1 MWVETGESSYQVIKK
16 VTTIRE
22 SFWHWWWSKEKKKK
36 KWMSE
41 TESFGRLSYDS
52 IHIYQFGIK
61 NLTLLIFHIS
71 STCSCFPSKSFCN
84 TVICGLHAMPLYFL
98 FFFTA
103 FICKLLNLNVSHWTH
118 VIIHQ
123 KLIFIMQEKKIKI
136 ICII

>member
-1 MWVETGESSYQVIKK
+1 MSGDRRELLSSYQKGDNNKRIFL
-16 VTTIRE
+16 TLMMI
-22 SFWHWWWSKEKKKK
+22 KEKKKVNEWDRILWASISWFYTHLPIWYK
-36 KWMSE
+36 KFN
-41 TESFGRLSYDS
+41 SFNFPHQQHMLVLSFKIFLQHRDLWVTR
-52 IHIYQFGIK
+52 HA
-61 NLTLLIFHIS
+61 TLLF
-71 STCSCFPSKSFCN
+71 
-84 TVICGLHAMPLYFL
+84 

>member
-1 MWVETGESSYQVIKK
+1 MSGDRRELLSSYQKGDNNKRIFLTLMMIKG
-16 VTTIRE
+16 
-22 SFWHWWWSKEKKKK
+22 KKKK

-71 STCSCFPSKSFCN
+71 STCSCFPSKYFCN

>member
-1 MWVETGESSYQVIKK
+1 MSGDRRELLSSYQKGDNNKRIFLTLMMIKG
-16 VTTIRE
+16 
-22 SFWHWWWSKEKKKK
+22 KKKK
-36 KWMSE
+36 VNEWDRILWASILWFYTHLPIWYQKFN
-41 TESFGRLSYDS
+41 SFNFPHQQHMLMLSFKIFLQHRDLWVTR
-52 IHIYQFGIK
+52 HA
-61 NLTLLIFHIS
+61 TLLF
-71 STCSCFPSKSFCN
+71 F
-84 TVICGLHAMPLYFL
+84 

>member
-16 VTTIRE
+16 ATTIRE
-22 SFWHWWWSKEKKKK
+22 SFWHWWWSKEKKKVNEWDRILWASILWFYTHLPIWYQK
-36 KWMSE
+36 FN
-41 TESFGRLSYDS
+41 SFNFPHQQHMLMLSFKIFLQHRDLWVTR
-52 IHIYQFGIK
+52 HA
-61 NLTLLIFHIS
+61 TLLF
-71 STCSCFPSKSFCN
+71 F
-84 TVICGLHAMPLYFL
+84 

>member
-1 MWVETGESSYQVIKK
+1 MSGDRRELLSSYQKGDNNKRIFLTLMMIKG
-16 VTTIRE
+16 
-22 SFWHWWWSKEKKKK
+22 KKKK

>member
-1 MWVETGESSYQVIKK
+1 MSGDRRELLSSYQKGDNNKRIFFDIDDDHGKKK
-16 VTTIRE
+16 VNEWDRILWASILWFYTHLPIWYQKFN
-22 SFWHWWWSKEKKKK
+22 SFNFPHQQH
-36 KWMSE
+36 MLML
-41 TESFGRLSYDS
+41 SFKIFLQHRDLWVTRHG
-52 IHIYQFGIK
+52 
-61 NLTLLIFHIS
+61 TL
-71 STCSCFPSKSFCN
+71 
-84 TVICGLHAMPLYFL
+84 L

>member
-1 MWVETGESSYQVIKK
+1 MSGDRRELLSSYQKGDNNKRIFLTLMMIKG
-16 VTTIRE
+16 
-22 SFWHWWWSKEKKKK
+22 KKKK
-36 KWMSE
+36 VNEWDRILWASILWFYTHLPIWYQKFN
-41 TESFGRLSYDS
+41 SFNFPHQQHMLMLSFKIFLQHRDLWVTR
-52 IHIYQFGIK
+52 HG
-61 NLTLLIFHIS
+61 TLL
-71 STCSCFPSKSFCN
+71 SF
-84 TVICGLHAMPLYFL
+84 

>member
-1 MWVETGESSYQVIKK
+1 MSGDRRELLSSYQKGDNNKRIFL
-16 VTTIRE
+16 TLMMI
-22 SFWHWWWSKEKKKK
+22 KEKKK
-36 KWMSE
+36 WMGE
-41 TESFGRLSYDS
+41 TESFGHLSYDS

-84 TVICGLHAMPLYFL
+84 TVICGLHAMPLYFF
-98 FFFTA
+98 FFFTV